1 MVSGMARLNLRVLVL
16 VPLLA
21 AGVDFARA
29 TAACGSR
36 AQTCLE
42 AAGRGW
48 LGPWAV
54 LLVVASLVG
63 VGLMLARGAQRTAVP
78 SFGRRWAVGT
88 AGLIVACAVQDAV
101 ARLSGGGA
109 LGGGQLVVV
118 ALCAAGGVLI
128 AFLLRAVDTAVRLV
142 ARAPRL
148 PYSRRAGLRSP
159 RLLWIPVAAPRRGP
173 GRGRAPPRD

>member
-1 MVSGMARLNLRVLVL
+1 MARLNLRLLLL

-54 LLVVASLVG
+54 LLVVASLAG
-63 VGLMLARGAQRTAVP
+63 VGLLLARGAQRSVLP
-78 SFGRRWAVGT
+78 SFGRRWAMGT
-88 AGLIVACAVQDAV
+88 AGLLAACAVQDAV
-101 ARLSGGGA
+101 ARLAGGGA
-109 LGGGQLVVV
+109 LGGGQIAVV
-118 ALCAAGGVLI
+118 ALCAVGGALI
-128 AFLLRAVDTAVRLV
+128 AFLLRAVDTAARLL
-142 ARAPRL
+142 ARVPRL
-148 PYSRRAGLRSP
+148 PHSRRAGESSP
-159 RLLWIPVAAPRRGP
+159 RLLWIPVAAQRREP
-173 GRGRAPPRD
+173 GRGRGPPRD